1 MRGMGAAGIE
11 DGSLI
16 AGSRKDNLYIH
27 AAMCSISMSFYC
39 LLVRYKIRIR
49 QMNKILSEKEGGY
62 VHDIGDPVLLA
73 RGAANHLNEIAP
85 FPFEGRKIILLGEL

>member
-1 MRGMGAAGIE
+1 
-11 DGSLI
+11 
-16 AGSRKDNLYIH
+16 
-27 AAMCSISMSFYC
+27 
-39 LLVRYKIRIR
+39 
-49 QMNKILSEKEGGY
+49 MNEIFGVNEGGY